1 VISIKEERIMKDS
14 REKELMKDSREK
26 ELMKDSLR
34 NLTKK

>member
-1 VISIKEERIMKDS
+1 MKDS